1 MKNLST
7 SSIDISVK
15 SKVFNFS
22 GSISRRITVIRGDS
36 ATGKTSLVNV
46 IKSHSPAVQIE
57 SSMPL
62 IVAKNDIWKQIL
74 VASDNAVIFFDDLS
88 CTESKEFAEVCSEHL
103 IKNNLYIV
111 IIGRHNLNNFKALE
125 RENDAVKQTY
135 ISDSDIAE
143 IFVFKGEGKD
153 YWLEPIT

>member
-15 SKVFNFS
+15 SKVFNFR

-62 IVAKNDIWKQIL
+62 IVAANDTWKSTIHFYTD
-74 VASDNAVIFFDDLS
+74 SIIFFDDLS
-88 CTESKEFAEVCSEHL
+88 CTESKEFAEVCSEYL

-125 RENDAVKQTY
+125 RENDAAKQTY
-135 ISDSDIAE
+135 ISDSDIAG

-153 YWLEPIT
+153 YWLEPNT

>member
-15 SKVFNFS
+15 SKVFNFN

-36 ATGKTSLVNV
+36 AIGKTSLVNV
-46 IKSHSPAVQIE
+46 IKSHSPSVQIE

-62 IVAKNDIWKQIL
+62 IVAANDIWKSTIHFYTD
-74 VASDNAVIFFDDLS
+74 SIIFFDDLS
-88 CTESKEFAEVCSEHL
+88 CTESKEFAEVCSEYL
-103 IKNNLYIV
+103 VKNNLFIV

-125 RENDAVKQTY
+125 RENDAAKQTY

>member
-7 SSIDISVK
+7 SSIDISMK
-15 SKVFNFS
+15 SRVFNFN

-36 ATGKTSLVNV
+36 AIGKTSLVNV
-46 IKSHSPAVQIE
+46 IKSHSPSVQIE

-62 IVAKNDIWKQIL
+62 IVAANDTWKSTIHFYTD
-74 VASDNAVIFFDDLS
+74 SIIFFDDLS
-88 CTESKEFAEVCSEHL
+88 CTESKEFAEACAEYLV
-103 IKNNLYIV
+103 KNNLFIV

-125 RENDAVKQTY
+125 RENDAAKQTY